1 MAITKSYINGDAS
14 ALAEF
19 LNDSGLFGAVTE
31 SEGVITC
38 LDENINNPVYV
49 LSDINN
55 SNRLT
60 IQTYYN
66 NGESSTTNGWS
77 GYSTKPA
84 YAYKCVNGVLI
95 DVYSTYGWSYGAV
108 LMTKTNNNEYCIVYS
123 SDLAQDTSIYTSYKA
138 IAYNDV
144 DPMSANSFSS
154 NTKNQTVIAPFA
166 TNNDGSK
173 ASFTPNAGMIL
184 FGQYYSSGYGS
195 LNMGG
200 TTWLTNGYW
209 AIKDE

>member
-1 MAITKSYINGDAS
+1 
-14 ALAEF
+14 
-19 LNDSGLFGAVTE
+19 
-31 SEGVITC
+31 
-38 LDENINNPVYV
+38 
-49 LSDINN
+49 
-55 SNRLT
+55 
-60 IQTYYN
+60 
-66 NGESSTTNGWS
+66 
-77 GYSTKPA
+77 
-84 YAYKCVNGVLI
+84 
-95 DVYSTYGWSYGAV
+95 
-108 LMTKTNNNEYCIVYS
+108 VYS

-144 DPMSANSFSS
+144 DPLSANSFSP